1 PERGFGLLVG
11 HDLAINLLLAHAPR
25 NELRHLRA
33 EVDDQ
38 DFVVHTSAPN
48 PKSARQCRKSDR
60 ELRVQRGTTIISVAS
75 GLRFRSSH
83 ESMPRGLA
91 NFGIGPLAR
100 PDGRERG
107 GNRRPFGLAMWR
119 SRRGRSRPRWRPVH
133 GAHSLTRGDPL
144 VRPSIRQPPEARI
157 TDTKKPSVSVR
168 RGVISRP
175 SSDISTARRNSKARS
190 PSAFATSLGR

>member
-1 PERGFGLLVG
+1 GGARAAVAVHRRRPAGEDDGLGFQLPERGFGLRVG
-11 HDLAINLLLAHAPR
+11 HDLAITLPLAHAPR
-25 NELRHLRA
+25 NELRPLRA
-33 EVDDQ
+33 EVDDK

-119 SRRGRSRPRWRPVH
+119 ARRGGGRAPRRPAP
-133 GAHSLTRGDPL
+133 GAPSPTRGAPL
-144 VRPSIRQPPEARI
+144 GAP
-157 TDTKKPSVSVR
+157 
-168 RGVISRP
+168 
-175 SSDISTARRNSKARS
+175 
-190 PSAFATSLGR
+190 